1 MGRFAG
7 LLFLLCVGCS
17 HRQPE
22 SAKASA
28 ALEVPLVASKD
39 RSTFLIF
46 LSEKSKAYGYHLDA
60 ASDAELRQ
68 LSSVSK
74 ITMDAAIWKGNDEE
88 VVASAMD
95 SEDHLGRV
103 WLIFFHGTQPYKN
116 AQFRIALTSEIHQF
130 WPAARSLPIMPDGAI
145 PNVSDLI
152 RTPSGYVVNPTAAS
166 AYNALGANG
175 A

>member
-1 MGRFAG
+1 
-7 LLFLLCVGCS
+7 
-17 HRQPE
+17 
-22 SAKASA
+22 
-28 ALEVPLVASKD
+28 
-39 RSTFLIF
+39 
-46 LSEKSKAYGYHLDA
+46 
-60 ASDAELRQ
+60 
-68 LSSVSK
+68 
-74 ITMDAAIWKGNDEE
+74 MDAAIWKGNDEE

-175 A
+175 AYVRLGSGSVARPPQKPDLRDAQRRMRVSGGRSAQLGSNRPLNARSAK